1 MAKEKTKREQVEDL
15 VEKLNDDD
23 ATPATDKMLYLAKV
37 QTRLLADMVDLQV
50 EVLRKLETLEIN
62 TG

>member
-1 MAKEKTKREQVEDL
+1 MAKEKTKREQVEDS
-15 VEKLNDDD
+15 VEKLNADD
-23 ATPATDKMLYLAKV
+23 AIPVAEKMLYLAKI